1 MYSMVTTAKILYF
14 EYLNVAKRLMEKA
27 MTTHTSALAWKSP
40 WTEEPGG
47 LQSMGSLLVGH
58 D

>member
-1 MYSMVTTAKILYF
+1 MVTTAKILYF